1 MTDSYSV
8 FPNPA
13 RDFININLKPQHIG
27 KELIILNILGEVKY
41 KTTLYTNELRIPL
54 NAFAKG
60 MYIIQI
66 GDERRKLV
74 IQ

>member
-1 MTDSYSV
+1 M
-8 FPNPA
+8 
-13 RDFININLKPQHIG
+13 KKKHIG

-41 KTTLYTNELRIPL
+41 RTTLYTNELRIPL